1 MIHFQTKPIEEKRA
15 IMTPAELP
23 GNPRIGVIGLGY
35 VGLPLACLF
44 SKAYPVAGYDIDREK
59 VSSLYNGKDSKEQ
72 CDNAAFEAAIE
83 RGITF
88 TASSSDL
95 KECNVFIISVPTPV
109 GEDLLPDFKPL
120 LEASELVGSVMKRGD
135 VVIYES
141 TVNPGATEE
150 ICVPALE
157 KASLMKFNL
166 DFYVGYSPERVNPG
180 NSAHSIENI
189 CKITSGST
197 PATAEFVDRLYN
209 SVLEAGTCPV
219 SSIKVAEAAKILENT
234 QRDVNIALMN
244 EAAILFDALGID
256 THEVIEAAS
265 TKWNFAHYTPGL
277 VGGHCIGI
285 DPYYL
290 INKARECGI
299 DPIVMKAARQ
309 RNEGMATHIVSRIRR
324 AMKSKNIP
332 VKDARILLAGFSFK
346 ADCNDTRNTKIY
358 DIYNELS
365 DFTASIDIFDPNLD
379 QASVLK
385 SHAIKI
391 CTEWHEISGKKY
403 DAVIF
408 CVAHSAFSKYDIKS
422 LMAHPCATFDIMG
435 ILNRQEVDD
444 RL

>member
-1 MIHFQTKPIEEKRA
+1 MK
-15 IMTPAELP
+15 PAELP
-23 GNPRIGVIGLGY
+23 DNPRIGVIGLGY

-59 VSSLYNGKDSKEQ
+59 VSSLYNGNDSKEQ

-95 KECNVFIISVPTPV
+95 RECNVFIISVPTPV

-157 KASLMKFNL
+157 KASLMKFNH

-209 SVLEAGTCPV
+209 
-219 SSIKVAEAAKILENT
+219 
-234 QRDVNIALMN
+234 
-244 EAAILFDALGID
+244 
-256 THEVIEAAS
+256 
-265 TKWNFAHYTPGL
+265 
-277 VGGHCIGI
+277 
-285 DPYYL
+285 
-290 INKARECGI
+290 
-299 DPIVMKAARQ
+299 
-309 RNEGMATHIVSRIRR
+309 
-324 AMKSKNIP
+324 
-332 VKDARILLAGFSFK
+332 
-346 ADCNDTRNTKIY
+346 
-358 DIYNELS
+358 
-365 DFTASIDIFDPNLD
+365 
-379 QASVLK
+379 
-385 SHAIKI
+385 
-391 CTEWHEISGKKY
+391 
-403 DAVIF
+403 
-408 CVAHSAFSKYDIKS
+408 
-422 LMAHPCATFDIMG
+422 
-435 ILNRQEVDD
+435 
-444 RL
+444 